1 MIDAI
6 SRSTRW
12 RVSMVR
18 SSPEFVAGSNCTKSA
33 SCSSPHGHVPDVE
46 KRPEAVVDPP
56 RGEAMGRWQPVGLT
70 EGLWREVA
78 APPPLAFS
86 ERPPSP
92 WLRHRQ
98 DRHWQLTTPQ
108 PHFPHARNLD
118 RTDVVEGKSVA
129 VRVDLGGG
137 RGIEYK

>member
-1 MIDAI
+1 MIDAS

-86 ERPPSP
+86 ERRSEEHTSE
-92 WLRHRQ
+92 LQSLMRISYAGFC
-98 DRHWQLTTPQ
+98 L
-108 PHFPHARNLD
+108 
-118 RTDVVEGKSVA
+118 KKKK
-129 VRVDLGGG
+129 
-137 RGIEYK
+137 I